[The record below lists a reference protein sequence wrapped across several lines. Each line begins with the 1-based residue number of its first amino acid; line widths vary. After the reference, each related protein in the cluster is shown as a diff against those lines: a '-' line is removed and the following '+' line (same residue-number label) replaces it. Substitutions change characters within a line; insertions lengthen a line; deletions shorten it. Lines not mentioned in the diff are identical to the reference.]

1 MCEKT
6 KLQIMLPLWVAQP
19 VKNILEIH
27 ADWAASYNDVLAEY
41 GYGTPSCIAA
51 ALAKSVSPKSRILD
65 FGCGTGLSGLALR
78 KVGFTKLDG
87 LDISPSMLSKAQS
100 SRIYQKLWQGQ
111 PGNMAGVVQG
121 NMM

>member
-1 MCEKT
+1 MCKET
-6 KLQIMLPLWVAQP
+6 KLQIKLPLWVAQP
-19 VKNILEIH
+19 VKEILEIY
-27 ADWAASYNDVLAEY
+27 ADWAASYNDALAKY

-111 PGNMAGVVQG
+111 PGKMAGVVQG

>member
-1 MCEKT
+1 MCKET
-6 KLQIMLPLWVAQP
+6 ELQIKLPLWVAQP
-19 VKNILEIH
+19 VKEILEIH

-65 FGCGTGLSGLALR
+65 FGCGTGLSGLALM

>member
-1 MCEKT
+1 MCKET
-6 KLQIMLPLWVAQP
+6 KLRIKLPLWVDQP
-19 VKNILEIH
+19 VKEILEIY
-27 ADWAASYNDVLAEY
+27 ADWAASYNDALAKY

-65 FGCGTGLSGLALR
+65 FGCGTGLSGLALSE
-78 KVGFTKLDG
+78 VGLTKLDG

-100 SRIYQKLWQGQ
+100 SCIYQKLWQGQ